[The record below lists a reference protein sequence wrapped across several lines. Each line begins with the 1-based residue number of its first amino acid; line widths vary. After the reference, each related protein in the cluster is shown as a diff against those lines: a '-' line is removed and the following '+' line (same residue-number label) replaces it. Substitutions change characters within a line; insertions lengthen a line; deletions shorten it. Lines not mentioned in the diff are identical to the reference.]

1 MTPLSLLDH
10 YARTFGWPLTEG
22 QLAAFQIY
30 ADELELWNAR
40 SNLTAI
46 TGLEAVQ
53 VKHFLDSLTCLQA
66 MPVQTGLAVIDVG
79 SGAGFP
85 GLPFKIV
92 RPDIRLTLLESVGK
106 KAEFLRHMAAR
117 LGLPDVAVVQG
128 RAEDHAQN
136 ASYRETYDVVVAR
149 AVAELRVLAELTL
162 PLCRVGGIVIA
173 QKRAGI
179 DGEIASAAQAIS
191 TLGGALRASIRI
203 QLPGVDPRQ
212 LIVLDKLSPTPAR
225 YPRRAGMPEKRPL

>member
-1 MTPLSLLDH
+1 MTPLSLLSAH
-10 YARTFGWPLTEG
+10 ARALGWPLTEG
-22 QLAAFQIY
+22 QLATFQIY
-30 ADELELWNAR
+30 ADDLELWNAR

-66 MPVQTGLAVIDVG
+66 MPAQTGLAVIDVG

-85 GLPFKIV
+85 GLPLKIV
-92 RPDIRLTLLESVGK
+92 RPDMRLTLLESVGK
-106 KAEFLRHMAAR
+106 KADFLRHLTAR
-117 LGLPDVAVVQG
+117 LGLADVAVILG

-136 ASYRETYDVVVAR
+136 AAYRETYDVVVAR

-162 PLCRVGGIVIA
+162 PLCRVGGLVIA
-173 QKRAGI
+173 QKRAAI
-179 DGEIASAAQAIS
+179 DDEIASAAQAIAI
-191 TLGGALRASIRI
+191 LGGALRTTIPIA
-203 QLPGVDPRQ
+203 LPGVDPRQ